1 MKIAALA
8 AAFATRVSKIAAVP
22 APPKSYYDFART
34 MRLPDGPMAGQLWD
48 PRSEPAQRI
57 FLEAC
62 DSGKYTH
69 FVVVAPSQRGK
80 TLKGILMP
88 TLRALIEE
96 RQSVAFIMPTL
107 DKLNQN
113 YQGKIKP
120 MIEGSGY
127 GSWLPKSGP
136 GSQGGRPSAIVIRE
150 PETGVRAGLL
160 YFMATGKGSSETG
173 TAAVST
179 KYVDLDEGDDV
190 ESYGDIQLVFK
201 RIDSFGLAGRCFVAS
216 TVNDRGEREDHPILQ
231 AYADTTKT
239 RIGHKCP
246 HCDVIQVL
254 SFEQLTE
261 SGIACSGCGVVWSEI
276 DRHLALNNAVA
287 VHDGVVGSTPD
298 NLKFGLLTTGLDYHM
313 AVIPGIY
320 ANMVQA
326 KQAEVKGDLSLM
338 RLFCHKVKCEKYV
351 EPIAAGE
358 ISHKWIAT
366 MSMGSDYSKGTV
378 PAWAL
383 FLTMAVDVQEDRHY
397 WGCIAHGPDDRWAY
411 VDWGYIM
418 LAPEGPT
425 GDPLRPH
432 TPQDRRRVNDD
443 IRDMADRGWLIEG
456 GSRRMSPVQRC
467 IDIGY
472 LPDELV
478 AWIQGEPAWK
488 AVRGV
493 GADEAKKST
502 YQGREIPLHND
513 LTRTGKVRAT
523 IPEGW
528 SIVRY
533 HIDGHIYRRAAHASL
548 LRKPDQPASG
558 MVPRNVKSNDYLALH
573 LSARVWVEA
582 EEKVGQKAGK
592 PAYWR
597 ENRRREDLLDVLI
610 YALAMADLHRLLPER
625 RDDGGVIMP
634 LQQAEPTRDQAWLGD
649 LGTDWALQ

>member
-8 AAFATRVSKIAAVP
+8 RAFAERVSRIAAVP
-22 APPKSYYDFART
+22 PPPKSYYDFART

-57 FLEAC
+57 FTEAC
-62 DSGKYTH
+62 DSGKYNC
-69 FVVVAPSQRGK
+69 FVHVAPSQRGK
-80 TLKGILMP
+80 TLVAILMP
-88 TLRALIEE
+88 TMRALVEE

-120 MIEGSGY
+120 MIDGSGF
-127 GSWLPKSGP
+127 GPWLPKSGP
-136 GSQGGRPSAIVIRE
+136 GSQGGRPSAIVIRD
-150 PETGVRAGLL
+150 PSTGVRSGLL

-173 TAAVST
+173 VSAVSA
-179 KYVDLDEGDDV
+179 KFVFLDEGDDV
-190 ESYGDIQLVFK
+190 ESYGDIQLVYK
-201 RIDSFGLAGRCFVAS
+201 RMESFGLAGRCFVAS

-231 AYADTTKT
+231 AYEDTTKT
-239 RIGHKCP
+239 RIGHVCP
-246 HCDVIQVL
+246 YCKVTQVL
-254 SFEQLTE
+254 VFDQLSE
-261 SGIACSGCGVVWSEI
+261 SGIVCSGCGVIWSET
-276 DRHLALNNAVA
+276 DRHLALNDAVP
-287 VHDGVVGSTPD
+287 VHDGVVGATTT

-313 AVIPGIY
+313 AVIPAIY

-326 KQAEVKGDLSLM
+326 KQAEVKGDFSLM
-338 RLFCHKVKCEKYV
+338 RLFAHKVKCEKYV
-351 EPIAAGE
+351 EPIPDGE
-358 ISHKWIAT
+358 ITHKFIALQ
-366 MSMGSDYSKGTV
+366 SMGSNYNKGTV

-397 WGCIAHGPDDRWAY
+397 WGVIAHGPDDRWAY
-411 VDWGYIM
+411 VDWGYTM
-418 LAPEGPT
+418 LAPEGPN

-432 TPQDRRRVNDD
+432 TPQDRRRVNDEM
-443 IRDMADRGWLIEG
+443 RDMADRGWLIQG

-478 AWIQGEPAWK
+478 AWVQGEPSWK

-493 GADEAKKST
+493 GADEAKKNV
-502 YQGREIPLHND
+502 YQGREIPLHNE
-513 LTRTGKVRAT
+513 LTRTGKVRAI
-523 IPEGW
+523 IPDGW
-528 SIVRY
+528 SIIRY
-533 HIDGHIYRRAAHASL
+533 QIDGHIYRRAAHAAL

-558 MVPRNVKSNDYLALH
+558 MVPINVKSNDYLALH

-582 EEKVGQKAGK
+582 EEKAGQKAGK

-610 YALAMADLHRLLPER
+610 YALAMADLHRFLPER
-625 RDDGGVIMP
+625 RDDGGSITP
-634 LQQAEPTRDQAWLGD
+634 PQPPDQTKEQSWLGD
-649 LGTDWALQ
+649 LGTDWALT